1 MAKEFQPNELYQRLT
16 KNIEKV
22 IHGQTSAIRKLL
34 AGFVTGG
41 HVLLEDTPG
50 TGKTTLAKTLARSI
64 DARFKRIQFTPDL
77 LPSDIT
83 GLSIYDQQ
91 NGRFHFH
98 PGPVFTDI
106 LLADEIN
113 RASPRTQSALLEAMA
128 EGQVSVDGTIHSLD
142 PLFFVVATQN
152 PVESAGTYPLPKA
165 QVDRFALKFSL
176 GYVSLEEEMA
186 ILETHRKEHPIH
198 QINACITRSDLMALK
213 SRIPDVHVSDAIKR
227 YMVELVQGT
236 RNVQGVALGASPRAT
251 LALMSISRALAVFD
265 GLDFVIPE
273 HVQEVAVDVLAHR
286 LSLDPQA
293 RFAGATEAGI
303 IEDLIKKIPVP
314 A

>member
-1 MAKEFQPNELYQRLT
+1 MKHGGEPNNVYLRLIE
-16 KNIEKV
+16 NIEKV
-22 IHGQTSAIRKLL
+22 IHGQSAAIRKLL

-50 TGKTTLAKTLARSI
+50 TGKTTLAKTLALSI

-83 GLSIYDQQ
+83 GLSIYDQH

-128 EGQVSVDGTIHSLD
+128 EGQVSVDGTVHALNS
-142 PLFFVVATQN
+142 LFFVVATQN
-152 PVESAGTYPLPKA
+152 PIESAGTYPLPKA

-176 GYVSLEEEMA
+176 GYVSPEEEMV
-186 ILETHRKEHPIH
+186 ILDTQKKEHPIH
-198 QINACITRSDLMALK
+198 QINACITRGDLMTLK
-213 SRIPDVHVSDAIKR
+213 ASIQDVHISDDMKR
-227 YMVELVQGT
+227 YMVALVQGT
-236 RNVQGVALGASPRAT
+236 RRSQGVVLGASPRAT
-251 LALMSISRALAVFD
+251 LSLMSISRALAVFD

-286 LSLDPQA
+286 ISLDSQA
-293 RFAGATEAGI
+293 RFSGATEIGI
-303 IEDLIKKIPVP
+303 IEALMKEIPVP